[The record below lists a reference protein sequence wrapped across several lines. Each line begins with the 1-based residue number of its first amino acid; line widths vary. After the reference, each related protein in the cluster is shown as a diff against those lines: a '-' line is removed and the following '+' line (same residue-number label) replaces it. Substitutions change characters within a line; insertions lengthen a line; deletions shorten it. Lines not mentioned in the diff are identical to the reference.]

1 MKQKPRW
8 TLEMLTASLAVLCG
22 LLVLVLLIQRP
33 TAWLALLALVVLW
46 GVVVVLFRCQLRKWV
61 ARWMCGG
68 SFEGSKLQF
77 SLEPLSQPAA
87 LLSGETVLWYNA
99 QFRTRLLNGQDALVN
114 RVQKVLPGL
123 DLQQCRKQEG
133 QLLTLA
139 DGMWSVHS
147 STVPGDAESMTL
159 LVLNEETALRKV
171 EAEYK
176 ASRPGYLVFL
186 VDGYDDVFG
195 DMLDSE
201 RARLLEGIN
210 RTLEDMIGRGSGF
223 LRRVASGRY
232 IAVVEERQM
241 EQFANRGYDVLDK
254 IRALDPSVN
263 LSLSIGIG
271 RGAKTLRE
279 AQDMAVQA
287 LDMAQGRGGDQAAE
301 MTPDGFTFYG
311 GVSHGVEKRS
321 KVRSRI
327 VADQLVK
334 LIKEADHVVIMGH
347 RMSDLDAI
355 GSAEG
360 VLRICKICDVPA
372 VIAVRRDA
380 TLAGSLIDALCR
392 AGQKD
397 DFIDPKDALPI
408 ISKRTLCI
416 VVDTYQVGLVE
427 SKDILE
433 KCGKVAV
440 IDHHRK
446 GVGYIENPALV
457 CHEPY
462 SSSASELVTEL
473 LQYVGERDDK
483 PNRVEAEGLLSGIM
497 LDTRDFTLHTGVRTF
512 EAAAALRRYGAETE
526 RVRQLF
532 DVTMVEYNA
541 KADLVE
547 KARMYKNCAISV
559 SGEVA
564 PEARVA
570 IAQAAND
577 LLTIQGVDASFVA
590 VQVGTGVNISARS
603 LGAVNVQ
610 VIMESLGGGGH
621 QTMAAAQL
629 KHITPEAARARIEGA
644 IDKYYASQKKGRC
657 RRKINGTERI
667 TPMKQYDYLIVGA
680 GLYGAV
686 FAQEAKKAGKKCL
699 VIDKRSHIAGNIYTE
714 PVEGINV
721 HRYGAHI
728 FHTNNKAVWQY
739 VNQFAEFNRYT
750 NSPVANYHGEI
761 YNLPFNMNTF
771 NKMWGVVTPAEAKAK
786 IEEQK
791 KEAGITDPQN
801 LEEQAISLVGTD
813 IYEKLIKGYTGKQWG
828 RPCTE
833 LPAFII
839 KRLPVRF
846 TYDDNYFNALYQ
858 GIPNGGYTAMV
869 EKMLDGTEVRL
880 NVDYL
885 ADREN
890 LNALAEKVVYTGPVD
905 AYFGYRLGALQYRS
919 VRFETEVLDT
929 DNYQG
934 NAVVN
939 YTDAETPYT
948 RIIEHK
954 HFEFGTQP
962 KTVISREYS
971 AEWKKGDEPY
981 YPVNDEKN
989 GALYAEYKKLADAE
1003 PGVIFG
1009 GRLGE
1014 YKYYDMDKVIEV
1026 ALDVAAKELK

>member
-1 MKQKPRW
+1 
-8 TLEMLTASLAVLCG
+8 MLTACLAILCVL
-22 LLVLVLLIQRP
+22 LMLVLLVQRP
-33 TAWLALLALVVLW
+33 AIWPVLVVLAAAW
-46 GVVVVLFRCQLRKWV
+46 CIGMGLFRYRLRSQL
-61 ARWMCGG
+61 ARWVCG
-68 SFEGSKLQF
+68 SDFTKSKTKF
-77 SLEPLSQPAA
+77 SLEPLSQPVV
-87 LLSGETVLWYNA
+87 LLSGETVLWYND
-99 QFRTRLLNGQDALVN
+99 QFRQRMLGGQDLLVS
-114 RVQKVLPGL
+114 RVQKVIPGL
-123 DLQQCRKQEG
+123 DLQQARTQEG
-133 QLLTLA
+133 QQLTLA
-139 DGMWSVHS
+139 DGVWSAHS
-147 STVPGDAESMTL
+147 STVPGDAETMTL
-159 LVLNEETALRKV
+159 VVFNEETALRRV

-186 VDGYDDVFG
+186 VDGYDDVFS

-210 RTLEDMIGRGSGF
+210 RVLEEMIGRGTGF

-232 IAVVEERQM
+232 IAVVEERQL
-241 EQFANRGYDVLDK
+241 EQFAKRGYDVLDK

-380 TLAGSLIDALCR
+380 TLASSLINALVA
-392 AGQKD
+392 AGQED
-397 DFIDPKDALPI
+397 DFIDPKGALPI

-416 VVDTYQVGLVE
+416 VVDTYQVNLVE
-427 SKDILE
+427 SKEILE

-446 GVGYIENPALV
+446 GVGFIENPALV

-483 PNRVEAEGLLSGIM
+483 PNRVEAEGLLAGIM

-547 KARMYKNCAISV
+547 AAQMYKNCAVSV
-559 SGEVA
+559 SGEVP

-577 LLTIQGVDASFVA
+577 LLTIQNVEASFVA

-629 KHITPEAARARIEGA
+629 KHITPEAARARIQTA
-644 IDKYYASQKKGRC
+644 IDQYRESQKK
-657 RRKINGTERI
+657 T
-667 TPMKQYDYLIVGA
+667 
-680 GLYGAV
+680 
-686 FAQEAKKAGKKCL
+686 
-699 VIDKRSHIAGNIYTE
+699 S
-714 PVEGINV
+714 
-721 HRYGAHI
+721 
-728 FHTNNKAVWQY
+728 
-739 VNQFAEFNRYT
+739 
-750 NSPVANYHGEI
+750 S
-761 YNLPFNMNTF
+761 
-771 NKMWGVVTPAEAKAK
+771 
-786 IEEQK
+786 
-791 KEAGITDPQN
+791 EAG
-801 LEEQAISLVGTD
+801 
-813 IYEKLIKGYTGKQWG
+813 
-828 RPCTE
+828 
-833 LPAFII
+833 
-839 KRLPVRF
+839 
-846 TYDDNYFNALYQ
+846 
-858 GIPNGGYTAMV
+858 
-869 EKMLDGTEVRL
+869 
-880 NVDYL
+880 
-885 ADREN
+885 
-890 LNALAEKVVYTGPVD
+890 
-905 AYFGYRLGALQYRS
+905 
-919 VRFETEVLDT
+919 
-929 DNYQG
+929 
-934 NAVVN
+934 
-939 YTDAETPYT
+939 
-948 RIIEHK
+948 
-954 HFEFGTQP
+954 
-962 KTVISREYS
+962 
-971 AEWKKGDEPY
+971 
-981 YPVNDEKN
+981 
-989 GALYAEYKKLADAE
+989 AE
-1003 PGVIFG
+1003 P
-1009 GRLGE
+1009 
-1014 YKYYDMDKVIEV
+1014 KKKDNKP
-1026 ALDVAAKELK
+1026 

>member
-8 TLEMLTASLAVLCG
+8 TMEMLTAALAVLCA
-22 LLVLVLLIQRP
+22 LLTLVLLIQRP
-33 TAWLALLALVVLW
+33 SIWPVLLALVVAW
-46 GVVVVLFRCQLRKWV
+46 GICMAAFRYQLRRWLSRWV
-61 ARWMCGG
+61 RGDN
-68 SFEGSKLQF
+68 FEKSKTKF
-77 SLEPLSQPAA
+77 SLEQLSQPTA
-87 LLSGETVLWYNA
+87 LLSGETVLWYNE
-99 QFRTRLLNGQDALVN
+99 QFRARLLGGQDMLTS

-123 DLQQCRKQEG
+123 DLQQCRTQQG

-139 DGMWSVHS
+139 DGFWSVHS
-147 STVPGDAESMTL
+147 STVPGGAECMTL
-159 LVLNEETALRKV
+159 LVLNEETALRKI

-210 RTLEDMIGRGSGF
+210 RILEDMIGRGSGF

-241 EQFANRGYDVLDK
+241 EQFAKRGYDVLDK

-327 VADQLVK
+327 VADQLVR
-334 LIKEADHVVIMGH
+334 LVKEADHVVIMGH

-355 GSAEG
+355 GAAEG

-392 AGQKD
+392 AGQAD
-397 DFIDPKDALPI
+397 DFIDPKGALPI
-408 ISKRTLCI
+408 ISKKTLCV
-416 VVDTYQVGLVE
+416 VVDTYQLGLVE
-427 SKDILE
+427 SKEILE
-433 KCGKVAV
+433 RCGKVAV

-446 GVGYIENPALV
+446 GVGFIEHADLV

-473 LQYVGERDDK
+473 LQYVGDRDDK
-483 PNRVEAEGLLSGIM
+483 PNRIEAEGLLSGIM

-526 RVRQLF
+526 HVRQLF
-532 DVTMVEYNA
+532 DVSMVEYTT
-541 KADLVE
+541 
-547 KARMYKNCAISV
+547 KARLVSEAQMYRGCAITV

-577 LLTIQGVDASFVA
+577 LLTIQNVEASFVA
-590 VQVGTGVNISARS
+590 VQVGGGVNISARS

-629 KHITPEAARARIEGA
+629 KHITPEAAHSRIQTA
-644 IDKYYASQKKGRC
+644 IDQYREAQKKS
-657 RRKINGTERI
+657 
-667 TPMKQYDYLIVGA
+667 
-680 GLYGAV
+680 GL
-686 FAQEAKKAGKKCL
+686 E
-699 VIDKRSHIAGNIYTE
+699 SE
-714 PVEGINV
+714 
-721 HRYGAHI
+721 
-728 FHTNNKAVWQY
+728 
-739 VNQFAEFNRYT
+739 
-750 NSPVANYHGEI
+750 S
-761 YNLPFNMNTF
+761 
-771 NKMWGVVTPAEAKAK
+771 
-786 IEEQK
+786 EQK
-791 KEAGITDPQN
+791 KKD
-801 LEEQAISLVGTD
+801 
-813 IYEKLIKGYTGKQWG
+813 KQ
-828 RPCTE
+828 
-833 LPAFII
+833 
-839 KRLPVRF
+839 
-846 TYDDNYFNALYQ
+846 
-858 GIPNGGYTAMV
+858 
-869 EKMLDGTEVRL
+869 
-880 NVDYL
+880 
-885 ADREN
+885 
-890 LNALAEKVVYTGPVD
+890 
-905 AYFGYRLGALQYRS
+905 
-919 VRFETEVLDT
+919 
-929 DNYQG
+929 
-934 NAVVN
+934 
-939 YTDAETPYT
+939 
-948 RIIEHK
+948 
-954 HFEFGTQP
+954 
-962 KTVISREYS
+962 
-971 AEWKKGDEPY
+971 
-981 YPVNDEKN
+981 
-989 GALYAEYKKLADAE
+989 
-1003 PGVIFG
+1003 
-1009 GRLGE
+1009 
-1014 YKYYDMDKVIEV
+1014 
-1026 ALDVAAKELK
+1026 

>member
-1 MKQKPRW
+1 
-8 TLEMLTASLAVLCG
+8 MLTACLAILCVL
-22 LLVLVLLIQRP
+22 LMLVLLVQRP
-33 TAWLALLALVVLW
+33 AIWPVLVVLAAAW
-46 GVVVVLFRCQLRKWV
+46 CIGMGLFRYRLRSQL
-61 ARWMCGG
+61 ARWVCGG
-68 SFEGSKLQF
+68 DFTKSKTKF
-77 SLEPLSQPAA
+77 SLEPLSQPVV
-87 LLSGETVLWYNA
+87 LLSGETVLWYND
-99 QFRTRLLNGQDALVN
+99 QFRQRMLGGQDLLVS
-114 RVQKVLPGL
+114 RVQKVIPGL
-123 DLQQCRKQEG
+123 DLQLARTRQG
-133 QLLTLA
+133 QQLTLA
-139 DGMWSVHS
+139 DGVWSAHS
-147 STVPGDAESMTL
+147 STVPGDAETMTL
-159 LVLNEETALRKV
+159 VVFNEETALRRV

-186 VDGYDDVFG
+186 VDGYDDVFS

-210 RTLEDMIGRGSGF
+210 RVLEEMIGRGTGF

-232 IAVVEERQM
+232 IAVVEERQL
-241 EQFANRGYDVLDK
+241 EQFAKRGYDVLDK

-355 GSAEG
+355 GAAEG

-380 TLAGSLIDALCR
+380 TLAASLINALVA
-392 AGQKD
+392 AGQED
-397 DFIDPKDALPI
+397 DFIDPKGALPI

-416 VVDTYQVGLVE
+416 VVDTYQVNLVE
-427 SKDILE
+427 SKEILE

-446 GVGYIENPALV
+446 GVGFIENPALV

-483 PNRVEAEGLLSGIM
+483 PNRVEAEGLLAGIM

-547 KARMYKNCAISV
+547 AAQMYKNCAVSV
-559 SGEVA
+559 SGEVP

-577 LLTIQGVDASFVA
+577 LLTIQNVEASFVA

-610 VIMESLGGGGH
+610 VIMEALGGGGH

-629 KHITPEAARARIEGA
+629 KHITPEAARARIQTA
-644 IDKYYASQKKGRC
+644 IDQYRESQKK
-657 RRKINGTERI
+657 TSSE
-667 TPMKQYDYLIVGA
+667 
-680 GLYGAV
+680 
-686 FAQEAKKAGKKCL
+686 
-699 VIDKRSHIAGNIYTE
+699 
-714 PVEGINV
+714 
-721 HRYGAHI
+721 
-728 FHTNNKAVWQY
+728 
-739 VNQFAEFNRYT
+739 
-750 NSPVANYHGEI
+750 
-761 YNLPFNMNTF
+761 
-771 NKMWGVVTPAEAKAK
+771 
-786 IEEQK
+786 
-791 KEAGITDPQN
+791 
-801 LEEQAISLVGTD
+801 
-813 IYEKLIKGYTGKQWG
+813 
-828 RPCTE
+828 
-833 LPAFII
+833 
-839 KRLPVRF
+839 
-846 TYDDNYFNALYQ
+846 
-858 GIPNGGYTAMV
+858 
-869 EKMLDGTEVRL
+869 
-880 NVDYL
+880 
-885 ADREN
+885 
-890 LNALAEKVVYTGPVD
+890 
-905 AYFGYRLGALQYRS
+905 
-919 VRFETEVLDT
+919 
-929 DNYQG
+929 
-934 NAVVN
+934 
-939 YTDAETPYT
+939 
-948 RIIEHK
+948 
-954 HFEFGTQP
+954 
-962 KTVISREYS
+962 
-971 AEWKKGDEPY
+971 
-981 YPVNDEKN
+981 
-989 GALYAEYKKLADAE
+989 ADAE
-1003 PGVIFG
+1003 P
-1009 GRLGE
+1009 
-1014 YKYYDMDKVIEV
+1014 KKKDNKP
-1026 ALDVAAKELK
+1026 

>member
-1 MKQKPRW
+1 
-8 TLEMLTASLAVLCG
+8 MLTACLAILCVL
-22 LLVLVLLIQRP
+22 LMLVLLVQRP
-33 TAWLALLALVVLW
+33 AIWPVLVVLAAAW
-46 GVVVVLFRCQLRKWV
+46 CIGMGLFRYRLRSQL
-61 ARWMCGG
+61 ARWVCGG
-68 SFEGSKLQF
+68 DFTKSKTKF
-77 SLEPLSQPAA
+77 SLEPLSQPVV
-87 LLSGETVLWYNA
+87 LLSGETVLWYNG
-99 QFRTRLLNGQDALVN
+99 QFRQRMLGGQDLLVS
-114 RVQKVLPGL
+114 RVQKVIPGL
-123 DLQQCRKQEG
+123 DLQQARTQEG
-133 QLLTLA
+133 QQLTLA
-139 DGMWSVHS
+139 DGVWSAHS
-147 STVPGDAESMTL
+147 STVPGDAETMTL
-159 LVLNEETALRKV
+159 VVFNEETALRRV

-210 RTLEDMIGRGSGF
+210 RVLEEMIGRGTGF

-232 IAVVEERQM
+232 IAVVEERQL
-241 EQFANRGYDVLDK
+241 EQFAKRGYDVLDK

-380 TLAGSLIDALCR
+380 TLASSLINALIA
-392 AGQKD
+392 AGQED
-397 DFIDPKDALPI
+397 DFIDPKGALPI

-416 VVDTYQVGLVE
+416 VVDTYQANLVE
-427 SKDILE
+427 SKEILE

-446 GVGYIENPALV
+446 GVGFIENPALV

-483 PNRVEAEGLLSGIM
+483 PNRVEAEGLLAGIM

-547 KARMYKNCAISV
+547 AAQMYKNCAISV
-559 SGEVA
+559 SGEVP

-577 LLTIQGVDASFVA
+577 LLTIQNVEASFVA

-629 KHITPEAARARIEGA
+629 KHITPEAARARIQTA
-644 IDKYYASQKKGRC
+644 IDQYRESQKK
-657 RRKINGTERI
+657 TSSE
-667 TPMKQYDYLIVGA
+667 
-680 GLYGAV
+680 
-686 FAQEAKKAGKKCL
+686 
-699 VIDKRSHIAGNIYTE
+699 
-714 PVEGINV
+714 
-721 HRYGAHI
+721 
-728 FHTNNKAVWQY
+728 
-739 VNQFAEFNRYT
+739 
-750 NSPVANYHGEI
+750 
-761 YNLPFNMNTF
+761 
-771 NKMWGVVTPAEAKAK
+771 
-786 IEEQK
+786 
-791 KEAGITDPQN
+791 
-801 LEEQAISLVGTD
+801 
-813 IYEKLIKGYTGKQWG
+813 
-828 RPCTE
+828 
-833 LPAFII
+833 
-839 KRLPVRF
+839 
-846 TYDDNYFNALYQ
+846 
-858 GIPNGGYTAMV
+858 
-869 EKMLDGTEVRL
+869 
-880 NVDYL
+880 
-885 ADREN
+885 
-890 LNALAEKVVYTGPVD
+890 
-905 AYFGYRLGALQYRS
+905 
-919 VRFETEVLDT
+919 
-929 DNYQG
+929 
-934 NAVVN
+934 
-939 YTDAETPYT
+939 
-948 RIIEHK
+948 
-954 HFEFGTQP
+954 
-962 KTVISREYS
+962 
-971 AEWKKGDEPY
+971 
-981 YPVNDEKN
+981 
-989 GALYAEYKKLADAE
+989 ADAE
-1003 PGVIFG
+1003 P
-1009 GRLGE
+1009 
-1014 YKYYDMDKVIEV
+1014 KKKDNKP
-1026 ALDVAAKELK
+1026 

>member
-1 MKQKPRW
+1 
-8 TLEMLTASLAVLCG
+8 MLTACLAILCVL
-22 LLVLVLLIQRP
+22 LMLVLLVQRP
-33 TAWLALLALVVLW
+33 AIWPVLVVLAAAW
-46 GVVVVLFRCQLRKWV
+46 CIGMGLFRYRLRSQL
-61 ARWMCGG
+61 ARWVCGG
-68 SFEGSKLQF
+68 DFTKSKTKF
-77 SLEPLSQPAA
+77 SLEPLSQPVV
-87 LLSGETVLWYNA
+87 LLSGETVLWYND
-99 QFRTRLLNGQDALVN
+99 QFRQRMLGGQDLLVS
-114 RVQKVLPGL
+114 RVQKVIPGL
-123 DLQQCRKQEG
+123 DLQQARTQEG
-133 QLLTLA
+133 QQLTLA
-139 DGMWSVHS
+139 DGVWSAHS
-147 STVPGDAESMTL
+147 STVPGDAETMTL
-159 LVLNEETALRKV
+159 VVFNEETALRRV

-186 VDGYDDVFG
+186 VDGYDDVFS

-210 RTLEDMIGRGSGF
+210 RVLEEMIGRGTGF

-232 IAVVEERQM
+232 IAVVEERQL
-241 EQFANRGYDVLDK
+241 EQFAKRGYDVLDK

-380 TLAGSLIDALCR
+380 TLASSLINALVA
-392 AGQKD
+392 AGQED
-397 DFIDPKDALPI
+397 DFIDPKGALPI

-416 VVDTYQVGLVE
+416 VVDTYQVNLVE
-427 SKDILE
+427 SKEILE

-446 GVGYIENPALV
+446 GVGFIENPVLV

-483 PNRVEAEGLLSGIM
+483 PNRVEAEGLLAGIM

-547 KARMYKNCAISV
+547 AAQMYKNCAVSV
-559 SGEVA
+559 SGEVP

-577 LLTIQGVDASFVA
+577 LLTIQNVEASFVA

-629 KHITPEAARARIEGA
+629 KHITPEAARARIQTA
-644 IDKYYASQKKGRC
+644 IDQYRESQKK
-657 RRKINGTERI
+657 TSS
-667 TPMKQYDYLIVGA
+667 
-680 GLYGAV
+680 
-686 FAQEAKKAGKKCL
+686 EA
-699 VIDKRSHIAGNIYTE
+699 N
-714 PVEGINV
+714 
-721 HRYGAHI
+721 
-728 FHTNNKAVWQY
+728 
-739 VNQFAEFNRYT
+739 
-750 NSPVANYHGEI
+750 
-761 YNLPFNMNTF
+761 
-771 NKMWGVVTPAEAKAK
+771 
-786 IEEQK
+786 
-791 KEAGITDPQN
+791 
-801 LEEQAISLVGTD
+801 
-813 IYEKLIKGYTGKQWG
+813 
-828 RPCTE
+828 
-833 LPAFII
+833 
-839 KRLPVRF
+839 
-846 TYDDNYFNALYQ
+846 
-858 GIPNGGYTAMV
+858 
-869 EKMLDGTEVRL
+869 
-880 NVDYL
+880 
-885 ADREN
+885 
-890 LNALAEKVVYTGPVD
+890 
-905 AYFGYRLGALQYRS
+905 
-919 VRFETEVLDT
+919 
-929 DNYQG
+929 
-934 NAVVN
+934 
-939 YTDAETPYT
+939 
-948 RIIEHK
+948 
-954 HFEFGTQP
+954 
-962 KTVISREYS
+962 
-971 AEWKKGDEPY
+971 
-981 YPVNDEKN
+981 
-989 GALYAEYKKLADAE
+989 AE
-1003 PGVIFG
+1003 P
-1009 GRLGE
+1009 
-1014 YKYYDMDKVIEV
+1014 KKKDNKP
-1026 ALDVAAKELK
+1026 

>member
-1 MKQKPRW
+1 
-8 TLEMLTASLAVLCG
+8 MLTACLAILCVL
-22 LLVLVLLIQRP
+22 LMLVLLVQRP
-33 TAWLALLALVVLW
+33 AIWPVLVVLAAAW
-46 GVVVVLFRCQLRKWV
+46 CIGMGLFRYRLRSQL
-61 ARWMCGG
+61 ARWVCGG
-68 SFEGSKLQF
+68 DFTKSKTKF
-77 SLEPLSQPAA
+77 SLEPLSQPVV
-87 LLSGETVLWYNA
+87 LLSGETVLWYND
-99 QFRTRLLNGQDALVN
+99 QFRQRMLGGQDLLVS
-114 RVQKVLPGL
+114 RVQKVIPGL
-123 DLQQCRKQEG
+123 DLQQARTQEG
-133 QLLTLA
+133 QQLTLA
-139 DGMWSVHS
+139 DGVWSAHS
-147 STVPGDAESMTL
+147 STVPGDAETMTL
-159 LVLNEETALRKV
+159 VVFNEETALRRV

-186 VDGYDDVFG
+186 VDGYDDVFS

-210 RTLEDMIGRGSGF
+210 RVLEEMIGRGSGF

-232 IAVVEERQM
+232 IAVVEERQL
-241 EQFANRGYDVLDK
+241 EQFAKRGYDVLDK

-380 TLAGSLIDALCR
+380 TLASSLINALVA
-392 AGQKD
+392 AGQED
-397 DFIDPKDALPI
+397 DFIDPKGALPI

-416 VVDTYQVGLVE
+416 VVDTYQVNLVE
-427 SKDILE
+427 SKEILE

-446 GVGYIENPALV
+446 GVGFIENPALV

-483 PNRVEAEGLLSGIM
+483 PNRVEAEGLLAGIM

-547 KARMYKNCAISV
+547 AAQMYKNCAVSV
-559 SGEVA
+559 SGEVP

-577 LLTIQGVDASFVA
+577 LLTIQNVEASFVA

-629 KHITPEAARARIEGA
+629 KHITPEAARARIQTA
-644 IDKYYASQKKGRC
+644 IDQYRESQKK
-657 RRKINGTERI
+657 TSSE
-667 TPMKQYDYLIVGA
+667 
-680 GLYGAV
+680 
-686 FAQEAKKAGKKCL
+686 
-699 VIDKRSHIAGNIYTE
+699 
-714 PVEGINV
+714 
-721 HRYGAHI
+721 
-728 FHTNNKAVWQY
+728 
-739 VNQFAEFNRYT
+739 
-750 NSPVANYHGEI
+750 
-761 YNLPFNMNTF
+761 
-771 NKMWGVVTPAEAKAK
+771 
-786 IEEQK
+786 
-791 KEAGITDPQN
+791 
-801 LEEQAISLVGTD
+801 
-813 IYEKLIKGYTGKQWG
+813 
-828 RPCTE
+828 
-833 LPAFII
+833 
-839 KRLPVRF
+839 
-846 TYDDNYFNALYQ
+846 
-858 GIPNGGYTAMV
+858 
-869 EKMLDGTEVRL
+869 
-880 NVDYL
+880 
-885 ADREN
+885 
-890 LNALAEKVVYTGPVD
+890 
-905 AYFGYRLGALQYRS
+905 
-919 VRFETEVLDT
+919 
-929 DNYQG
+929 
-934 NAVVN
+934 
-939 YTDAETPYT
+939 
-948 RIIEHK
+948 
-954 HFEFGTQP
+954 
-962 KTVISREYS
+962 
-971 AEWKKGDEPY
+971 
-981 YPVNDEKN
+981 
-989 GALYAEYKKLADAE
+989 ADAE
-1003 PGVIFG
+1003 P
-1009 GRLGE
+1009 
-1014 YKYYDMDKVIEV
+1014 KKKDNKP
-1026 ALDVAAKELK
+1026 

>member
-1 MKQKPRW
+1 MDYQEQYQNYLAQAMAA
-8 TLEMLTASLAVLCG
+8 LEKACGRFLPEESEVCRAARYSLMGGGKRIRA
-22 LLVLVLLIQRP
+22 VLVLSVCDML
-33 TAWLALLALVVLW
+33 
-46 GVVVVLFRCQLRKWV
+46 
-61 ARWMCGG
+61 GG
-68 SFEGSKLQF
+68 SMQAAQHFAAAVEMLHCYSLIHDDLPCMDNDDLRRGRPSCHKAF
-77 SLEPLSQPAA
+77 SEATAMLAGDV
-87 LLSGETVLWYNA
+87 LLTEAFETVANA
-99 QFRTRLLNGQDALVN
+99 PADASVCVQAARALGAGAGSRGMVYGQE
-114 RVQKVLPGL
+114 L

-644 IDKYYASQKKGRC
+644 IDKYYASQKKG
-657 RRKINGTERI
+657 
-667 TPMKQYDYLIVGA
+667 D
-680 GLYGAV
+680 
-686 FAQEAKKAGKKCL
+686 
-699 VIDKRSHIAGNIYTE
+699 
-714 PVEGINV
+714 VEG
-721 HRYGAHI
+721 
-728 FHTNNKAVWQY
+728 K
-739 VNQFAEFNRYT
+739 
-750 NSPVANYHGEI
+750 
-761 YNLPFNMNTF
+761 
-771 NKMWGVVTPAEAKAK
+771 
-786 IEEQK
+786 
-791 KEAGITDPQN
+791 
-801 LEEQAISLVGTD
+801 
-813 IYEKLIKGYTGKQWG
+813 
-828 RPCTE
+828 
-833 LPAFII
+833 
-839 KRLPVRF
+839 
-846 TYDDNYFNALYQ
+846 
-858 GIPNGGYTAMV
+858 
-869 EKMLDGTEVRL
+869 
-880 NVDYL
+880 
-885 ADREN
+885 
-890 LNALAEKVVYTGPVD
+890 
-905 AYFGYRLGALQYRS
+905 
-919 VRFETEVLDT
+919 
-929 DNYQG
+929 
-934 NAVVN
+934 
-939 YTDAETPYT
+939 
-948 RIIEHK
+948 
-954 HFEFGTQP
+954 
-962 KTVISREYS
+962 
-971 AEWKKGDEPY
+971 
-981 YPVNDEKN
+981 
-989 GALYAEYKKLADAE
+989 
-1003 PGVIFG
+1003 
-1009 GRLGE
+1009 
-1014 YKYYDMDKVIEV
+1014 
-1026 ALDVAAKELK
+1026 

>member
-1 MKQKPRW
+1 
-8 TLEMLTASLAVLCG
+8 MLTACLAILCVL
-22 LLVLVLLIQRP
+22 LMLVLLVQRP
-33 TAWLALLALVVLW
+33 AIWPVLVVLAAAW
-46 GVVVVLFRCQLRKWV
+46 CIGMGLFRYRLRSQL
-61 ARWMCGG
+61 ARWVCGG
-68 SFEGSKLQF
+68 DFTKSKTKF
-77 SLEPLSQPAA
+77 SLEPLSQPVV
-87 LLSGETVLWYNA
+87 LLSGETVLWYND
-99 QFRTRLLNGQDALVN
+99 QFRQRMLGGQDLLVS
-114 RVQKVLPGL
+114 RVQKVIPGL
-123 DLQQCRKQEG
+123 DLQQARTQEG
-133 QLLTLA
+133 QQLALA
-139 DGMWSVHS
+139 DGVWSAHS
-147 STVPGDAESMTL
+147 STVPGDAETMTL
-159 LVLNEETALRKV
+159 VVFNEETALRRV

-186 VDGYDDVFG
+186 VDGYDAVFS

-210 RTLEDMIGRGSGF
+210 RVLEEMIGRGTGF

-232 IAVVEERQM
+232 IAVVEERQL
-241 EQFANRGYDVLDK
+241 EQFAKRGYDVLDK

-380 TLAGSLIDALCR
+380 TLASSLINALVA
-392 AGQKD
+392 AGQED
-397 DFIDPKDALPI
+397 DFIDPKGALPI

-416 VVDTYQVGLVE
+416 VVDTYQVNLVE
-427 SKDILE
+427 SKEILE

-446 GVGYIENPALV
+446 GVGFIENPALV

-483 PNRVEAEGLLSGIM
+483 PNRVEAEGLLAGIM

-532 DVTMVEYNA
+532 DVTLVEYNA

-547 KARMYKNCAISV
+547 AAQMYKNCAVSV
-559 SGEVA
+559 SGEVP

-577 LLTIQGVDASFVA
+577 LLTIQNVEASFVA

-629 KHITPEAARARIEGA
+629 KHITPEAARARIQTA
-644 IDKYYASQKKGRC
+644 IDQYRESQKK
-657 RRKINGTERI
+657 TSS
-667 TPMKQYDYLIVGA
+667 
-680 GLYGAV
+680 
-686 FAQEAKKAGKKCL
+686 EA
-699 VIDKRSHIAGNIYTE
+699 N
-714 PVEGINV
+714 
-721 HRYGAHI
+721 
-728 FHTNNKAVWQY
+728 
-739 VNQFAEFNRYT
+739 
-750 NSPVANYHGEI
+750 
-761 YNLPFNMNTF
+761 
-771 NKMWGVVTPAEAKAK
+771 
-786 IEEQK
+786 
-791 KEAGITDPQN
+791 
-801 LEEQAISLVGTD
+801 
-813 IYEKLIKGYTGKQWG
+813 
-828 RPCTE
+828 
-833 LPAFII
+833 
-839 KRLPVRF
+839 
-846 TYDDNYFNALYQ
+846 
-858 GIPNGGYTAMV
+858 
-869 EKMLDGTEVRL
+869 
-880 NVDYL
+880 
-885 ADREN
+885 
-890 LNALAEKVVYTGPVD
+890 
-905 AYFGYRLGALQYRS
+905 
-919 VRFETEVLDT
+919 
-929 DNYQG
+929 
-934 NAVVN
+934 
-939 YTDAETPYT
+939 
-948 RIIEHK
+948 
-954 HFEFGTQP
+954 
-962 KTVISREYS
+962 
-971 AEWKKGDEPY
+971 
-981 YPVNDEKN
+981 
-989 GALYAEYKKLADAE
+989 AE
-1003 PGVIFG
+1003 P
-1009 GRLGE
+1009 
-1014 YKYYDMDKVIEV
+1014 KKKDNKP
-1026 ALDVAAKELK
+1026 

>member
-1 MKQKPRW
+1 
-8 TLEMLTASLAVLCG
+8 MLTACLAILCVL
-22 LLVLVLLIQRP
+22 LMLVLLVQRP
-33 TAWLALLALVVLW
+33 AIWPVLVVLAAAW
-46 GVVVVLFRCQLRKWV
+46 CIGMGLFRYRLRSQL
-61 ARWMCGG
+61 ARWVCGG
-68 SFEGSKLQF
+68 DFTKSKTKF
-77 SLEPLSQPAA
+77 SLEPLSQPVV
-87 LLSGETVLWYNA
+87 LLSGETVLWYND
-99 QFRTRLLNGQDALVN
+99 QFRQRMLGGQDLLVS
-114 RVQKVLPGL
+114 RVQKVIPGL
-123 DLQQCRKQEG
+123 DLQQARTQEG
-133 QLLTLA
+133 QQLTLA
-139 DGMWSVHS
+139 DGVWSAHS
-147 STVPGDAESMTL
+147 STVHGDAETMTL
-159 LVLNEETALRKV
+159 VVFNEETALRRV

-186 VDGYDDVFG
+186 VDGYDDVFS

-210 RTLEDMIGRGSGF
+210 RVLEEMIGRGTGF

-232 IAVVEERQM
+232 IAVVEERQL
-241 EQFANRGYDVLDK
+241 EQFAKRGYDVLDK

-380 TLAGSLIDALCR
+380 TLASSLINALVA
-392 AGQKD
+392 AGQED
-397 DFIDPKDALPI
+397 DFIDPKGALPI

-416 VVDTYQVGLVE
+416 VVDTYQVNLVE
-427 SKDILE
+427 SKEILE

-446 GVGYIENPALV
+446 GVGFIENPALV

-483 PNRVEAEGLLSGIM
+483 PNRVEAEGLLAGIM

-547 KARMYKNCAISV
+547 AAQMYKNCAVSV
-559 SGEVA
+559 SGEVP

-577 LLTIQGVDASFVA
+577 LLTIQNVEASFVA

-629 KHITPEAARARIEGA
+629 KHITPEAARARIQTA
-644 IDKYYASQKKGRC
+644 IDQYRESQKK
-657 RRKINGTERI
+657 TSS
-667 TPMKQYDYLIVGA
+667 
-680 GLYGAV
+680 
-686 FAQEAKKAGKKCL
+686 EA
-699 VIDKRSHIAGNIYTE
+699 N
-714 PVEGINV
+714 
-721 HRYGAHI
+721 
-728 FHTNNKAVWQY
+728 
-739 VNQFAEFNRYT
+739 
-750 NSPVANYHGEI
+750 
-761 YNLPFNMNTF
+761 
-771 NKMWGVVTPAEAKAK
+771 
-786 IEEQK
+786 
-791 KEAGITDPQN
+791 
-801 LEEQAISLVGTD
+801 
-813 IYEKLIKGYTGKQWG
+813 
-828 RPCTE
+828 
-833 LPAFII
+833 
-839 KRLPVRF
+839 
-846 TYDDNYFNALYQ
+846 
-858 GIPNGGYTAMV
+858 
-869 EKMLDGTEVRL
+869 
-880 NVDYL
+880 
-885 ADREN
+885 
-890 LNALAEKVVYTGPVD
+890 
-905 AYFGYRLGALQYRS
+905 
-919 VRFETEVLDT
+919 
-929 DNYQG
+929 
-934 NAVVN
+934 
-939 YTDAETPYT
+939 
-948 RIIEHK
+948 
-954 HFEFGTQP
+954 
-962 KTVISREYS
+962 
-971 AEWKKGDEPY
+971 
-981 YPVNDEKN
+981 
-989 GALYAEYKKLADAE
+989 AE
-1003 PGVIFG
+1003 P
-1009 GRLGE
+1009 
-1014 YKYYDMDKVIEV
+1014 KKKDNKP
-1026 ALDVAAKELK
+1026 

>member
-8 TLEMLTASLAVLCG
+8 TMEMLTAALAVLCA
-22 LLVLVLLIQRP
+22 LLTLVLLIQRP
-33 TAWLALLALVVLW
+33 SIWPVLLALVVAW
-46 GVVVVLFRCQLRKWV
+46 GICMAAFRYQLRRWLSRWV
-61 ARWMCGG
+61 RGDN
-68 SFEGSKLQF
+68 FEKSKTKF
-77 SLEPLSQPAA
+77 SLEQLSQPTA
-87 LLSGETVLWYNA
+87 LLSGETVLWYNE
-99 QFRTRLLNGQDALVN
+99 QFRARLLGGQDMLTS

-123 DLQQCRKQEG
+123 DLQQCRTQQG

-139 DGMWSVHS
+139 DGFWSVHS
-147 STVPGDAESMTL
+147 STVPGGAECMTL
-159 LVLNEETALRKV
+159 LVLNEETALRKI

-210 RTLEDMIGRGSGF
+210 RILEDMIGRGSGF

-241 EQFANRGYDVLDK
+241 EQFAKRGYDVLDK

-380 TLAGSLIDALCR
+380 TLASSLINALVA
-392 AGQKD
+392 AGQED
-397 DFIDPKDALPI
+397 DFIDPKGALPI

-416 VVDTYQVGLVE
+416 VVDTYQVNLVE
-427 SKDILE
+427 SKEILE

-446 GVGYIENPALV
+446 GVGFIENPALV

-483 PNRVEAEGLLSGIM
+483 PNRVEAEGLLAGIM

-547 KARMYKNCAISV
+547 AAQMYKNCAVSV
-559 SGEVA
+559 SGEVP

-577 LLTIQGVDASFVA
+577 LLTIQNVEASFVA

-629 KHITPEAARARIEGA
+629 KHITPEAARARIQTA
-644 IDKYYASQKKGRC
+644 IDQYRESQKK
-657 RRKINGTERI
+657 TSS
-667 TPMKQYDYLIVGA
+667 
-680 GLYGAV
+680 
-686 FAQEAKKAGKKCL
+686 EA
-699 VIDKRSHIAGNIYTE
+699 N
-714 PVEGINV
+714 
-721 HRYGAHI
+721 
-728 FHTNNKAVWQY
+728 
-739 VNQFAEFNRYT
+739 
-750 NSPVANYHGEI
+750 
-761 YNLPFNMNTF
+761 
-771 NKMWGVVTPAEAKAK
+771 
-786 IEEQK
+786 
-791 KEAGITDPQN
+791 
-801 LEEQAISLVGTD
+801 
-813 IYEKLIKGYTGKQWG
+813 
-828 RPCTE
+828 
-833 LPAFII
+833 
-839 KRLPVRF
+839 
-846 TYDDNYFNALYQ
+846 
-858 GIPNGGYTAMV
+858 
-869 EKMLDGTEVRL
+869 
-880 NVDYL
+880 
-885 ADREN
+885 
-890 LNALAEKVVYTGPVD
+890 
-905 AYFGYRLGALQYRS
+905 
-919 VRFETEVLDT
+919 
-929 DNYQG
+929 
-934 NAVVN
+934 
-939 YTDAETPYT
+939 
-948 RIIEHK
+948 
-954 HFEFGTQP
+954 
-962 KTVISREYS
+962 
-971 AEWKKGDEPY
+971 
-981 YPVNDEKN
+981 
-989 GALYAEYKKLADAE
+989 AE
-1003 PGVIFG
+1003 P
-1009 GRLGE
+1009 
-1014 YKYYDMDKVIEV
+1014 KKKDNKP
-1026 ALDVAAKELK
+1026 

>member
-1 MKQKPRW
+1 
-8 TLEMLTASLAVLCG
+8 MLTACLAILCVL
-22 LLVLVLLIQRP
+22 LMLVLLVQRP
-33 TAWLALLALVVLW
+33 AIWPVLVVLAAAW
-46 GVVVVLFRCQLRKWV
+46 CIGMGLFRYRLRSQL
-61 ARWMCGG
+61 ARWVCGG
-68 SFEGSKLQF
+68 DFTKSKTKF
-77 SLEPLSQPAA
+77 SLEPLSQPVV
-87 LLSGETVLWYNA
+87 LLSGETVLWYND
-99 QFRTRLLNGQDALVN
+99 QFRQRMLGGQDLLVS
-114 RVQKVLPGL
+114 RVQKVIPGL
-123 DLQQCRKQEG
+123 DLQQARTQEG
-133 QLLTLA
+133 QQLTLA
-139 DGMWSVHS
+139 DGVWSAHS
-147 STVPGDAESMTL
+147 STVPGDAETMTL
-159 LVLNEETALRKV
+159 VVFNEETALRRV

-186 VDGYDDVFG
+186 VDGYDDVFS

-210 RTLEDMIGRGSGF
+210 RVLEEMIGRGTGF

-232 IAVVEERQM
+232 IAVVEERQL
-241 EQFANRGYDVLDK
+241 EQFAKRGYDVLDK

-380 TLAGSLIDALCR
+380 TLASSLINALVA
-392 AGQKD
+392 AGQED
-397 DFIDPKDALPI
+397 DFIDPKGALPI

-416 VVDTYQVGLVE
+416 VVDTYQVNLVE
-427 SKDILE
+427 SKEILE

-446 GVGYIENPALV
+446 GVGFIENPALV

-483 PNRVEAEGLLSGIM
+483 PNRVEAEGLLAGIM

-547 KARMYKNCAISV
+547 AAQMYKNCAVSV
-559 SGEVA
+559 SGEVP

-577 LLTIQGVDASFVA
+577 LLTIQTVEASFVA

-629 KHITPEAARARIEGA
+629 KHITPEAARARIQTA
-644 IDKYYASQKKGRC
+644 IDQYRESQKK
-657 RRKINGTERI
+657 TSS
-667 TPMKQYDYLIVGA
+667 
-680 GLYGAV
+680 
-686 FAQEAKKAGKKCL
+686 EA
-699 VIDKRSHIAGNIYTE
+699 N
-714 PVEGINV
+714 
-721 HRYGAHI
+721 
-728 FHTNNKAVWQY
+728 
-739 VNQFAEFNRYT
+739 
-750 NSPVANYHGEI
+750 
-761 YNLPFNMNTF
+761 
-771 NKMWGVVTPAEAKAK
+771 
-786 IEEQK
+786 
-791 KEAGITDPQN
+791 
-801 LEEQAISLVGTD
+801 
-813 IYEKLIKGYTGKQWG
+813 
-828 RPCTE
+828 
-833 LPAFII
+833 
-839 KRLPVRF
+839 
-846 TYDDNYFNALYQ
+846 
-858 GIPNGGYTAMV
+858 
-869 EKMLDGTEVRL
+869 
-880 NVDYL
+880 
-885 ADREN
+885 
-890 LNALAEKVVYTGPVD
+890 
-905 AYFGYRLGALQYRS
+905 
-919 VRFETEVLDT
+919 
-929 DNYQG
+929 
-934 NAVVN
+934 
-939 YTDAETPYT
+939 
-948 RIIEHK
+948 
-954 HFEFGTQP
+954 
-962 KTVISREYS
+962 
-971 AEWKKGDEPY
+971 
-981 YPVNDEKN
+981 
-989 GALYAEYKKLADAE
+989 AE
-1003 PGVIFG
+1003 P
-1009 GRLGE
+1009 
-1014 YKYYDMDKVIEV
+1014 KKKDNKP
-1026 ALDVAAKELK
+1026 

>member
-1 MKQKPRW
+1 
-8 TLEMLTASLAVLCG
+8 MLTACLAILCVL
-22 LLVLVLLIQRP
+22 LMLVLLVQRP
-33 TAWLALLALVVLW
+33 AIWPVLVVLAAAW
-46 GVVVVLFRCQLRKWV
+46 CIGMGLFRYRLRSQL
-61 ARWMCGG
+61 ARWVCGG
-68 SFEGSKLQF
+68 DFTKSKTKF
-77 SLEPLSQPAA
+77 SLEPLSQPVV
-87 LLSGETVLWYNA
+87 LLSGETVLWYND
-99 QFRTRLLNGQDALVN
+99 QFRQRMLGGQDLLVS
-114 RVQKVLPGL
+114 RVQKVIPGL
-123 DLQQCRKQEG
+123 DLQQARTQEG
-133 QLLTLA
+133 QQLTLA
-139 DGMWSVHS
+139 DGVWSAHS
-147 STVPGDAESMTL
+147 STVPGDAETMTL
-159 LVLNEETALRKV
+159 VVFNEETALRRV

-186 VDGYDDVFG
+186 VDGYDDVFS

-210 RTLEDMIGRGSGF
+210 RVLEEMIGRGTGF

-232 IAVVEERQM
+232 IAVVEERQL
-241 EQFANRGYDVLDK
+241 EQFAKRGYDVLDK

-380 TLAGSLIDALCR
+380 TLASSLINALVA
-392 AGQKD
+392 AGQED
-397 DFIDPKDALPI
+397 DFIDPKGALPI
-408 ISKRTLCI
+408 ISKRKLCI
-416 VVDTYQVGLVE
+416 VVDTYQVNLVE
-427 SKDILE
+427 SKEILE

-446 GVGYIENPALV
+446 GVGFIENPALV

-483 PNRVEAEGLLSGIM
+483 PNRVEAEGLLAGIM

-547 KARMYKNCAISV
+547 AAQMYKNCAVSV
-559 SGEVA
+559 SGEVP

-577 LLTIQGVDASFVA
+577 LLTIQNVEASFVA

-629 KHITPEAARARIEGA
+629 KHITPEAARARIQTA
-644 IDKYYASQKKGRC
+644 IDQYRESQKK
-657 RRKINGTERI
+657 TSSE
-667 TPMKQYDYLIVGA
+667 
-680 GLYGAV
+680 
-686 FAQEAKKAGKKCL
+686 
-699 VIDKRSHIAGNIYTE
+699 
-714 PVEGINV
+714 
-721 HRYGAHI
+721 
-728 FHTNNKAVWQY
+728 
-739 VNQFAEFNRYT
+739 
-750 NSPVANYHGEI
+750 
-761 YNLPFNMNTF
+761 
-771 NKMWGVVTPAEAKAK
+771 
-786 IEEQK
+786 
-791 KEAGITDPQN
+791 
-801 LEEQAISLVGTD
+801 
-813 IYEKLIKGYTGKQWG
+813 
-828 RPCTE
+828 
-833 LPAFII
+833 
-839 KRLPVRF
+839 
-846 TYDDNYFNALYQ
+846 
-858 GIPNGGYTAMV
+858 
-869 EKMLDGTEVRL
+869 
-880 NVDYL
+880 
-885 ADREN
+885 
-890 LNALAEKVVYTGPVD
+890 
-905 AYFGYRLGALQYRS
+905 
-919 VRFETEVLDT
+919 
-929 DNYQG
+929 
-934 NAVVN
+934 
-939 YTDAETPYT
+939 
-948 RIIEHK
+948 
-954 HFEFGTQP
+954 
-962 KTVISREYS
+962 
-971 AEWKKGDEPY
+971 
-981 YPVNDEKN
+981 
-989 GALYAEYKKLADAE
+989 ADAE
-1003 PGVIFG
+1003 P
-1009 GRLGE
+1009 
-1014 YKYYDMDKVIEV
+1014 KKKDNKP
-1026 ALDVAAKELK
+1026 

>member
-8 TLEMLTASLAVLCG
+8 TLEMLTAGLAVLCA
-22 LLVLVLLIQRP
+22 LLVLGLLAQGSG
-33 TAWLALLALVVLW
+33 AWPFALALLVLW
-46 GVVVVLFRCQLRKWV
+46 CVGMGFFRCQLRRWLAKWV
-61 ARWMCGG
+61 CGG
-68 SFEGSKLQF
+68 SFEKSKTKF

-87 LLSGETVLWYNA
+87 LLSGETVLWYNE
-99 QFRTRLLNGQDALVN
+99 QFRQRLLAGQDLLVS
-114 RVQKVLPGL
+114 RAQKVLPGL
-123 DLQQCRKQEG
+123 DLQQARTEEG
-133 QLLTLA
+133 QLLTLG
-139 DGMWSVHS
+139 DGMWCIHS
-147 STVPGDAESMTL
+147 STVPGEAESMTL
-159 LVLNEETALRKV
+159 LVLNEETALRKI

-186 VDGYDDVFG
+186 VDGYDDVFS

-210 RTLEDMIGRGSGF
+210 RVLEEMIGRGTGF

-232 IAVVEERQM
+232 IAVVEERQL
-241 EQFANRGYDVLDK
+241 EQFAKRGYDVLDK

-380 TLAGSLIDALCR
+380 TLASSLINALVA
-392 AGQKD
+392 AGQED
-397 DFIDPKDALPI
+397 DFIDPKGALPI

-416 VVDTYQVGLVE
+416 VVDTYQVNLVE
-427 SKDILE
+427 SKEILE

-446 GVGYIENPALV
+446 GVGFIENPALV

-483 PNRVEAEGLLSGIM
+483 PNRVEAEGLLAGIM

-547 KARMYKNCAISV
+547 AAQMYKNCAVSV
-559 SGEVA
+559 SGEVP

-577 LLTIQGVDASFVA
+577 LLTIQNVEASFVA

-629 KHITPEAARARIEGA
+629 KHITPEAARARIQTA
-644 IDKYYASQKKGRC
+644 IDQYRESQKK
-657 RRKINGTERI
+657 T
-667 TPMKQYDYLIVGA
+667 
-680 GLYGAV
+680 
-686 FAQEAKKAGKKCL
+686 
-699 VIDKRSHIAGNIYTE
+699 S
-714 PVEGINV
+714 
-721 HRYGAHI
+721 
-728 FHTNNKAVWQY
+728 
-739 VNQFAEFNRYT
+739 
-750 NSPVANYHGEI
+750 S
-761 YNLPFNMNTF
+761 
-771 NKMWGVVTPAEAKAK
+771 
-786 IEEQK
+786 
-791 KEAGITDPQN
+791 EAG
-801 LEEQAISLVGTD
+801 
-813 IYEKLIKGYTGKQWG
+813 
-828 RPCTE
+828 
-833 LPAFII
+833 
-839 KRLPVRF
+839 
-846 TYDDNYFNALYQ
+846 
-858 GIPNGGYTAMV
+858 
-869 EKMLDGTEVRL
+869 
-880 NVDYL
+880 
-885 ADREN
+885 
-890 LNALAEKVVYTGPVD
+890 
-905 AYFGYRLGALQYRS
+905 
-919 VRFETEVLDT
+919 
-929 DNYQG
+929 
-934 NAVVN
+934 
-939 YTDAETPYT
+939 
-948 RIIEHK
+948 
-954 HFEFGTQP
+954 
-962 KTVISREYS
+962 
-971 AEWKKGDEPY
+971 
-981 YPVNDEKN
+981 
-989 GALYAEYKKLADAE
+989 AE
-1003 PGVIFG
+1003 P
-1009 GRLGE
+1009 
-1014 YKYYDMDKVIEV
+1014 KKKDNKP
-1026 ALDVAAKELK
+1026 

>member
-1 MKQKPRW
+1 
-8 TLEMLTASLAVLCG
+8 MLTISLAVLCA
-22 LLVLVLLIQRP
+22 LLTLVLLFQRP
-33 TAWLALLALVVLW
+33 GIWVVLLALVILW
-46 GVVVVLFRCQLRKWV
+46 GVCMVMFRYKLRRWM
-61 ARWMCGG
+61 ARWVCGG
-68 SFEGSKLQF
+68 TFEKSKTKF
-77 SLEPLSQPAA
+77 SLEQLSQPAA
-87 LLSGETVLWYNA
+87 MLSGETVLWYNE
-99 QFRTRLLNGQDALVN
+99 QFRVRILGGVDVLTS

-123 DLQQCRKQEG
+123 DLQQCRQQSG
-133 QLLTLA
+133 QLLTFS
-139 DGMWSVHS
+139 DGAWSVHS

-159 LVLNEETALRKV
+159 LVLNEETALRRI

-210 RTLEDMIGRGSGF
+210 RILEDMIGRGNGF

-321 KVRSRI
+321 KVRSRF

-380 TLAGSLIDALCR
+380 TLAGSLIDALCA
-392 AGQKD
+392 AGQRD

-427 SKDILE
+427 SKEILE

-497 LDTRDFTLHTGVRTF
+497 LDTQDFTLHTGVRTF

-541 KADLVE
+541 KSALVE
-547 KARMYKNCAISV
+547 AAKMYRNCAISV
-559 SGEVA
+559 GGGVP

-570 IAQAAND
+570 VAQAAND
-577 LLTIQGVDASFVA
+577 LLRIQGVDASFVA
-590 VQVGTGVNISARS
+590 VQAGSGMNISARS
-603 LGAVNVQ
+603 WGAVNVQ

-629 KHITPEAARARIEGA
+629 RHITPQAARARIETA
-644 IDKYYASQKKGRC
+644 IDNYYTSQKKS
-657 RRKINGTERI
+657 
-667 TPMKQYDYLIVGA
+667 
-680 GLYGAV
+680 AV
-686 FAQEAKKAGKKCL
+686 E
-699 VIDKRSHIAGNIYTE
+699 D
-714 PVEGINV
+714 
-721 HRYGAHI
+721 
-728 FHTNNKAVWQY
+728 NK
-739 VNQFAEFNRYT
+739 
-750 NSPVANYHGEI
+750 H
-761 YNLPFNMNTF
+761 
-771 NKMWGVVTPAEAKAK
+771 
-786 IEEQK
+786 
-791 KEAGITDPQN
+791 
-801 LEEQAISLVGTD
+801 
-813 IYEKLIKGYTGKQWG
+813 
-828 RPCTE
+828 
-833 LPAFII
+833 
-839 KRLPVRF
+839 
-846 TYDDNYFNALYQ
+846 
-858 GIPNGGYTAMV
+858 
-869 EKMLDGTEVRL
+869 
-880 NVDYL
+880 
-885 ADREN
+885 
-890 LNALAEKVVYTGPVD
+890 
-905 AYFGYRLGALQYRS
+905 
-919 VRFETEVLDT
+919 
-929 DNYQG
+929 
-934 NAVVN
+934 
-939 YTDAETPYT
+939 
-948 RIIEHK
+948 
-954 HFEFGTQP
+954 
-962 KTVISREYS
+962 
-971 AEWKKGDEPY
+971 
-981 YPVNDEKN
+981 
-989 GALYAEYKKLADAE
+989 
-1003 PGVIFG
+1003 
-1009 GRLGE
+1009 
-1014 YKYYDMDKVIEV
+1014 
-1026 ALDVAAKELK
+1026 

>member
-1 MKQKPRW
+1 
-8 TLEMLTASLAVLCG
+8 MLTACLAILCVL
-22 LLVLVLLIQRP
+22 LMLVLLVQRP
-33 TAWLALLALVVLW
+33 AIWPVLVVLAAAW
-46 GVVVVLFRCQLRKWV
+46 CIGMGLFRYRLRSQL
-61 ARWMCGG
+61 ARWVCGG
-68 SFEGSKLQF
+68 DFTKSKTKF
-77 SLEPLSQPAA
+77 SLEPLSQPVV
-87 LLSGETVLWYNA
+87 LLSGETVLWYND
-99 QFRTRLLNGQDALVN
+99 QFRQRMLGGQDLLVS
-114 RVQKVLPGL
+114 RVQKVIPGL
-123 DLQQCRKQEG
+123 DLQQARTQEG
-133 QLLTLA
+133 QQLTLA
-139 DGMWSVHS
+139 DGVWSAHS
-147 STVPGDAESMTL
+147 STVPGDAETMTL
-159 LVLNEETALRKV
+159 VVFNEETALRRV

-186 VDGYDDVFG
+186 VDGYDDVFS

-210 RTLEDMIGRGSGF
+210 RVLEEMIGRGTGF

-232 IAVVEERQM
+232 IAVVEERQL
-241 EQFANRGYDVLDK
+241 EQFAKRGYDVLDK

-334 LIKEADHVVIMGH
+334 LIKEADHVVIMCH

-380 TLAGSLIDALCR
+380 TLASSLINALVA
-392 AGQKD
+392 AGQED
-397 DFIDPKDALPI
+397 DFIDPKGALPI

-416 VVDTYQVGLVE
+416 VVDTYQVNLVE
-427 SKDILE
+427 SKEILE

-446 GVGYIENPALV
+446 GVGFIENPALV

-483 PNRVEAEGLLSGIM
+483 PNRVEAEGLLAGIM

-547 KARMYKNCAISV
+547 AAQMYKNCAVSV
-559 SGEVA
+559 SGEVP

-577 LLTIQGVDASFVA
+577 LLTIQNVEASFVA

-629 KHITPEAARARIEGA
+629 KHITPEAARARIQTA
-644 IDKYYASQKKGRC
+644 IDQYRESQKK
-657 RRKINGTERI
+657 T
-667 TPMKQYDYLIVGA
+667 
-680 GLYGAV
+680 
-686 FAQEAKKAGKKCL
+686 
-699 VIDKRSHIAGNIYTE
+699 S
-714 PVEGINV
+714 
-721 HRYGAHI
+721 
-728 FHTNNKAVWQY
+728 
-739 VNQFAEFNRYT
+739 
-750 NSPVANYHGEI
+750 S
-761 YNLPFNMNTF
+761 
-771 NKMWGVVTPAEAKAK
+771 
-786 IEEQK
+786 
-791 KEAGITDPQN
+791 EAG
-801 LEEQAISLVGTD
+801 
-813 IYEKLIKGYTGKQWG
+813 
-828 RPCTE
+828 
-833 LPAFII
+833 
-839 KRLPVRF
+839 
-846 TYDDNYFNALYQ
+846 
-858 GIPNGGYTAMV
+858 
-869 EKMLDGTEVRL
+869 
-880 NVDYL
+880 
-885 ADREN
+885 
-890 LNALAEKVVYTGPVD
+890 
-905 AYFGYRLGALQYRS
+905 
-919 VRFETEVLDT
+919 
-929 DNYQG
+929 
-934 NAVVN
+934 
-939 YTDAETPYT
+939 
-948 RIIEHK
+948 
-954 HFEFGTQP
+954 
-962 KTVISREYS
+962 
-971 AEWKKGDEPY
+971 
-981 YPVNDEKN
+981 
-989 GALYAEYKKLADAE
+989 AE
-1003 PGVIFG
+1003 P
-1009 GRLGE
+1009 
-1014 YKYYDMDKVIEV
+1014 KKKDNKP
-1026 ALDVAAKELK
+1026 

>member
-1 MKQKPRW
+1 
-8 TLEMLTASLAVLCG
+8 MLTACLAILCVL
-22 LLVLVLLIQRP
+22 LMLVLLVQRP
-33 TAWLALLALVVLW
+33 AIWPVLVVLAAAW
-46 GVVVVLFRCQLRKWV
+46 CIGMGLFRYRLRSQL
-61 ARWMCGG
+61 ARWVCGG
-68 SFEGSKLQF
+68 DFTKSKTKF
-77 SLEPLSQPAA
+77 SLEPLSQPVV
-87 LLSGETVLWYNA
+87 LLSGETVLWYND
-99 QFRTRLLNGQDALVN
+99 QFRQRMLGGQDLLVS
-114 RVQKVLPGL
+114 RVQKVIPGL
-123 DLQQCRKQEG
+123 DLQQARTQEG
-133 QLLTLA
+133 QQLTLA
-139 DGMWSVHS
+139 DGVWSAHS
-147 STVPGDAESMTL
+147 STVPGDAETMTL
-159 LVLNEETALRKV
+159 VVFNEETALRRV

-186 VDGYDDVFG
+186 VDGYDDVFS

-210 RTLEDMIGRGSGF
+210 RVLEEMIGRGTGF

-232 IAVVEERQM
+232 IAVVEERQL
-241 EQFANRGYDVLDK
+241 EQFAKRGYDVLDK

-334 LIKEADHVVIMGH
+334 LIKEADPVVIMGH

-380 TLAGSLIDALCR
+380 TLASSLINALVA
-392 AGQKD
+392 AGQED
-397 DFIDPKDALPI
+397 DFIDPKGALPI

-416 VVDTYQVGLVE
+416 VVDTYQVNLVE
-427 SKDILE
+427 SKEILE

-446 GVGYIENPALV
+446 GVGFIENPALV

-483 PNRVEAEGLLSGIM
+483 PNRVEAEGLLAGIM

-547 KARMYKNCAISV
+547 AAQMYKNCAVSV
-559 SGEVA
+559 SGEVP

-577 LLTIQGVDASFVA
+577 LLTIQNVEASFVA

-629 KHITPEAARARIEGA
+629 KHITPEAARARIQTA
-644 IDKYYASQKKGRC
+644 IDQYRESQKK
-657 RRKINGTERI
+657 T
-667 TPMKQYDYLIVGA
+667 
-680 GLYGAV
+680 
-686 FAQEAKKAGKKCL
+686 
-699 VIDKRSHIAGNIYTE
+699 S
-714 PVEGINV
+714 
-721 HRYGAHI
+721 
-728 FHTNNKAVWQY
+728 
-739 VNQFAEFNRYT
+739 
-750 NSPVANYHGEI
+750 S
-761 YNLPFNMNTF
+761 
-771 NKMWGVVTPAEAKAK
+771 
-786 IEEQK
+786 
-791 KEAGITDPQN
+791 EAG
-801 LEEQAISLVGTD
+801 
-813 IYEKLIKGYTGKQWG
+813 
-828 RPCTE
+828 
-833 LPAFII
+833 
-839 KRLPVRF
+839 
-846 TYDDNYFNALYQ
+846 
-858 GIPNGGYTAMV
+858 
-869 EKMLDGTEVRL
+869 
-880 NVDYL
+880 
-885 ADREN
+885 
-890 LNALAEKVVYTGPVD
+890 
-905 AYFGYRLGALQYRS
+905 
-919 VRFETEVLDT
+919 
-929 DNYQG
+929 
-934 NAVVN
+934 
-939 YTDAETPYT
+939 
-948 RIIEHK
+948 
-954 HFEFGTQP
+954 
-962 KTVISREYS
+962 
-971 AEWKKGDEPY
+971 
-981 YPVNDEKN
+981 
-989 GALYAEYKKLADAE
+989 AE
-1003 PGVIFG
+1003 P
-1009 GRLGE
+1009 
-1014 YKYYDMDKVIEV
+1014 KKKDNKP
-1026 ALDVAAKELK
+1026 

>member
-1 MKQKPRW
+1 MQSAIGLAQRRLPTSMTTPPSFRKVNPADMPILYLRVSSPTLPLYQLNEYADTLIGQRLSMVEGVAQVVIYGQKKYAVRVQLDPDELATRGLGIDEVADAVAAANSMLPTGSLEGAQRASSIKSSGQLLNARAFRDTVVAYRNGAPVRLRDLGTVVDSEQQDKQISWSNGGAPSI
-8 TLEMLTASLAVLCG
+8 TLAVERQPG
-22 LLVLVLLIQRP
+22 TNTVQ
-33 TAWLALLALVVLW
+33 VVDAI
-46 GVVVVLFRCQLRKWV
+46 K
-61 ARWMCGG
+61 
-68 SFEGSKLQF
+68 KL
-77 SLEPLSQPAA
+77 
-87 LLSGETVLWYNA
+87 
-99 QFRTRLLNGQDALVN
+99 
-114 RVQKVLPGL
+114 LPGL
-123 DLQQCRKQEG
+123 DTAQARTPEG
-133 QLLTLA
+133 QQLNLA
-139 DGMWSVHS
+139 DGVWNVHS
-147 STVPGDAESMTL
+147 STVPGGSESMTL
-159 LVLNEETALRKV
+159 LVFNEETALRRI
-171 EAEYK
+171 ETEYK
-176 ASRPGYLVFL
+176 ASRPGYMVFL
-186 VDGYDDVFG
+186 VDGYDDVFS

-380 TLAGSLIDALCR
+380 TLAGSLIDALCK
-392 AGQKD
+392 AGQRD

-416 VVDTYQVGLVE
+416 VVDTYQAGLVE
-427 SKDILE
+427 SKEILE
-433 KCGKVAV
+433 KCGRVAV

-446 GVGYIENPALV
+446 GVGYIQNPDLV

-473 LQYVGERDDK
+473 LQYVGDRDDK

-541 KADLVE
+541 KAGLVE
-547 KARMYKNCAISV
+547 KAKMYRNCAISIG
-559 SGEVA
+559 GEVA
-564 PEARVA
+564 AEARVA

-590 VQVGTGVNISARS
+590 VQVGTGVNVSARS

-629 KHITPEAARARIEGA
+629 KHITPEAARSRIEGA
-644 IDKYYASQKKGRC
+644 IDKYYASQKKG
-657 RRKINGTERI
+657 
-667 TPMKQYDYLIVGA
+667 GA
-680 GLYGAV
+680 
-686 FAQEAKKAGKKCL
+686 EGK
-699 VIDKRSHIAGNIYTE
+699 
-714 PVEGINV
+714 
-721 HRYGAHI
+721 
-728 FHTNNKAVWQY
+728 
-739 VNQFAEFNRYT
+739 
-750 NSPVANYHGEI
+750 
-761 YNLPFNMNTF
+761 
-771 NKMWGVVTPAEAKAK
+771 
-786 IEEQK
+786 
-791 KEAGITDPQN
+791 
-801 LEEQAISLVGTD
+801 
-813 IYEKLIKGYTGKQWG
+813 
-828 RPCTE
+828 
-833 LPAFII
+833 
-839 KRLPVRF
+839 
-846 TYDDNYFNALYQ
+846 
-858 GIPNGGYTAMV
+858 
-869 EKMLDGTEVRL
+869 
-880 NVDYL
+880 
-885 ADREN
+885 
-890 LNALAEKVVYTGPVD
+890 
-905 AYFGYRLGALQYRS
+905 
-919 VRFETEVLDT
+919 
-929 DNYQG
+929 
-934 NAVVN
+934 
-939 YTDAETPYT
+939 
-948 RIIEHK
+948 
-954 HFEFGTQP
+954 
-962 KTVISREYS
+962 
-971 AEWKKGDEPY
+971 
-981 YPVNDEKN
+981 
-989 GALYAEYKKLADAE
+989 
-1003 PGVIFG
+1003 
-1009 GRLGE
+1009 
-1014 YKYYDMDKVIEV
+1014 
-1026 ALDVAAKELK
+1026 

>member
-1 MKQKPRW
+1 
-8 TLEMLTASLAVLCG
+8 MLTACLAILCVL
-22 LLVLVLLIQRP
+22 LMLVLLVQRP
-33 TAWLALLALVVLW
+33 AIWPVLVVLAAAW
-46 GVVVVLFRCQLRKWV
+46 CIGMGLFRYRLRSQL
-61 ARWMCGG
+61 ARWVCGG
-68 SFEGSKLQF
+68 DFTKSKTKF
-77 SLEPLSQPAA
+77 SLEPLSQPVV
-87 LLSGETVLWYNA
+87 LLSGETVLWYNE
-99 QFRTRLLNGQDALVN
+99 QFRQRMLGGQDLLVS
-114 RVQKVLPGL
+114 RVQKVIPGL
-123 DLQQCRKQEG
+123 DLQQARTQEG
-133 QLLTLA
+133 QQLTLA
-139 DGMWSVHS
+139 DGVWSAHS
-147 STVPGDAESMTL
+147 STVPGDAETMTL
-159 LVLNEETALRKV
+159 VVFNEETALRRV

-186 VDGYDDVFG
+186 VDGYDDVFS

-210 RTLEDMIGRGSGF
+210 RVLEEMIGRGTGF

-232 IAVVEERQM
+232 IAVVEERQL
-241 EQFANRGYDVLDK
+241 EQFAKRGYDVLDK

-380 TLAGSLIDALCR
+380 TLASSLINALVA
-392 AGQKD
+392 AGQED
-397 DFIDPKDALPI
+397 DFIDPKGALPI

-416 VVDTYQVGLVE
+416 VVDTYQVNLVE
-427 SKDILE
+427 SKEILE

-446 GVGYIENPALV
+446 GVGFIENPALV

-483 PNRVEAEGLLSGIM
+483 PNRVEAEGLLAGIM

-547 KARMYKNCAISV
+547 AAQMYKNCAVSV
-559 SGEVA
+559 SGEVP

-577 LLTIQGVDASFVA
+577 LLTIQNVEASFVA

-629 KHITPEAARARIEGA
+629 KHITPEAARARIQTA
-644 IDKYYASQKKGRC
+644 IDQYRESQKKTSS
-657 RRKINGTERI
+657 K
-667 TPMKQYDYLIVGA
+667 
-680 GLYGAV
+680 
-686 FAQEAKKAGKKCL
+686 
-699 VIDKRSHIAGNIYTE
+699 
-714 PVEGINV
+714 
-721 HRYGAHI
+721 
-728 FHTNNKAVWQY
+728 
-739 VNQFAEFNRYT
+739 
-750 NSPVANYHGEI
+750 
-761 YNLPFNMNTF
+761 
-771 NKMWGVVTPAEAKAK
+771 
-786 IEEQK
+786 
-791 KEAGITDPQN
+791 
-801 LEEQAISLVGTD
+801 
-813 IYEKLIKGYTGKQWG
+813 
-828 RPCTE
+828 
-833 LPAFII
+833 
-839 KRLPVRF
+839 
-846 TYDDNYFNALYQ
+846 
-858 GIPNGGYTAMV
+858 
-869 EKMLDGTEVRL
+869 
-880 NVDYL
+880 
-885 ADREN
+885 
-890 LNALAEKVVYTGPVD
+890 
-905 AYFGYRLGALQYRS
+905 
-919 VRFETEVLDT
+919 
-929 DNYQG
+929 
-934 NAVVN
+934 
-939 YTDAETPYT
+939 
-948 RIIEHK
+948 
-954 HFEFGTQP
+954 
-962 KTVISREYS
+962 
-971 AEWKKGDEPY
+971 
-981 YPVNDEKN
+981 
-989 GALYAEYKKLADAE
+989 ADAE
-1003 PGVIFG
+1003 P
-1009 GRLGE
+1009 
-1014 YKYYDMDKVIEV
+1014 KKKDNKP
-1026 ALDVAAKELK
+1026 

>member
-1 MKQKPRW
+1 
-8 TLEMLTASLAVLCG
+8 MLTACLAILCVL
-22 LLVLVLLIQRP
+22 LMLVLLVQRP
-33 TAWLALLALVVLW
+33 AIWPVLMVLAAAWCI
-46 GVVVVLFRCQLRKWV
+46 GMGLFRYRLRSQL
-61 ARWMCGG
+61 ARWVCGG
-68 SFEGSKLQF
+68 DFTKSKTKF
-77 SLEPLSQPAA
+77 SLEPLSQPVV
-87 LLSGETVLWYNA
+87 LLSGETVLWYND
-99 QFRTRLLNGQDALVN
+99 QFRQRMLGGQDLLVS
-114 RVQKVLPGL
+114 RVQKVIPGL
-123 DLQQCRKQEG
+123 DLQQARTQEG
-133 QLLTLA
+133 QQLTLA
-139 DGMWSVHS
+139 DGVWSAHS
-147 STVPGDAESMTL
+147 STVPGDAETMTL
-159 LVLNEETALRKV
+159 VVFNEETALRRV

-186 VDGYDDVFG
+186 VDGYDDVFS

-210 RTLEDMIGRGSGF
+210 RVLEEMIGRGTGF

-232 IAVVEERQM
+232 IAVVEERQL
-241 EQFANRGYDVLDK
+241 EQFAKRGYDVLDK

-380 TLAGSLIDALCR
+380 TLASSLINALVA
-392 AGQKD
+392 AGQED
-397 DFIDPKDALPI
+397 DFIDPKGALPI

-416 VVDTYQVGLVE
+416 VVDTYQVNLVE
-427 SKDILE
+427 SKEILE

-446 GVGYIENPALV
+446 GVGFIENPALV

-483 PNRVEAEGLLSGIM
+483 PNRVEAEGLLAGIM

-547 KARMYKNCAISV
+547 AAQMYKNCAVSV
-559 SGEVA
+559 SGEVP

-577 LLTIQGVDASFVA
+577 LLTIQNVEASFVA

-629 KHITPEAARARIEGA
+629 KHITPEAARARIQTA
-644 IDKYYASQKKGRC
+644 IDQYRESQKK
-657 RRKINGTERI
+657 TSSE
-667 TPMKQYDYLIVGA
+667 
-680 GLYGAV
+680 
-686 FAQEAKKAGKKCL
+686 
-699 VIDKRSHIAGNIYTE
+699 
-714 PVEGINV
+714 
-721 HRYGAHI
+721 
-728 FHTNNKAVWQY
+728 
-739 VNQFAEFNRYT
+739 
-750 NSPVANYHGEI
+750 
-761 YNLPFNMNTF
+761 
-771 NKMWGVVTPAEAKAK
+771 
-786 IEEQK
+786 
-791 KEAGITDPQN
+791 
-801 LEEQAISLVGTD
+801 
-813 IYEKLIKGYTGKQWG
+813 
-828 RPCTE
+828 
-833 LPAFII
+833 
-839 KRLPVRF
+839 
-846 TYDDNYFNALYQ
+846 
-858 GIPNGGYTAMV
+858 
-869 EKMLDGTEVRL
+869 
-880 NVDYL
+880 
-885 ADREN
+885 
-890 LNALAEKVVYTGPVD
+890 
-905 AYFGYRLGALQYRS
+905 
-919 VRFETEVLDT
+919 
-929 DNYQG
+929 
-934 NAVVN
+934 
-939 YTDAETPYT
+939 
-948 RIIEHK
+948 
-954 HFEFGTQP
+954 
-962 KTVISREYS
+962 
-971 AEWKKGDEPY
+971 
-981 YPVNDEKN
+981 
-989 GALYAEYKKLADAE
+989 ADAE
-1003 PGVIFG
+1003 P
-1009 GRLGE
+1009 
-1014 YKYYDMDKVIEV
+1014 KKKDNKP
-1026 ALDVAAKELK
+1026 

>member
-1 MKQKPRW
+1 
-8 TLEMLTASLAVLCG
+8 MLTACLAILCVL
-22 LLVLVLLIQRP
+22 LMLVLLVQRP
-33 TAWLALLALVVLW
+33 AIWPVLVVLAAAW
-46 GVVVVLFRCQLRKWV
+46 CIGMGLFRYRLRSQL
-61 ARWMCGG
+61 ARWVCGG
-68 SFEGSKLQF
+68 DFTKSKTKF
-77 SLEPLSQPAA
+77 SLEPLSQPVV
-87 LLSGETVLWYNA
+87 LLSGETVLWYND
-99 QFRTRLLNGQDALVN
+99 QFRQRMLGGQDLLVS
-114 RVQKVLPGL
+114 RVQKVVPGL
-123 DLQQCRKQEG
+123 DLQQARTQEG
-133 QLLTLA
+133 QQLTLA
-139 DGMWSVHS
+139 DGVWSAHS
-147 STVPGDAESMTL
+147 STVPGDAETMTL
-159 LVLNEETALRKV
+159 VVFNEETALRRV

-186 VDGYDDVFG
+186 VDGYDDVFS

-210 RTLEDMIGRGSGF
+210 RVLEEMIGRGTGF

-232 IAVVEERQM
+232 IAVVEERQL
-241 EQFANRGYDVLDK
+241 EQFAKRGYDVLDK

-380 TLAGSLIDALCR
+380 TLASSLINALVA
-392 AGQKD
+392 AGQED
-397 DFIDPKDALPI
+397 DFIDPKGALPI

-416 VVDTYQVGLVE
+416 VVDTYQVNLVE
-427 SKDILE
+427 SKEILE

-446 GVGYIENPALV
+446 GVGFIENPALV

-483 PNRVEAEGLLSGIM
+483 PNRVEAEGLLAGIM

-547 KARMYKNCAISV
+547 AAQMYKNCAVSV
-559 SGEVA
+559 SGEVP

-577 LLTIQGVDASFVA
+577 LLTIQNVEASFVA

-629 KHITPEAARARIEGA
+629 KHITPEAARARIQTA
-644 IDKYYASQKKGRC
+644 IDQYRESQKK
-657 RRKINGTERI
+657 TSSE
-667 TPMKQYDYLIVGA
+667 
-680 GLYGAV
+680 
-686 FAQEAKKAGKKCL
+686 
-699 VIDKRSHIAGNIYTE
+699 
-714 PVEGINV
+714 
-721 HRYGAHI
+721 
-728 FHTNNKAVWQY
+728 
-739 VNQFAEFNRYT
+739 
-750 NSPVANYHGEI
+750 
-761 YNLPFNMNTF
+761 
-771 NKMWGVVTPAEAKAK
+771 
-786 IEEQK
+786 
-791 KEAGITDPQN
+791 
-801 LEEQAISLVGTD
+801 
-813 IYEKLIKGYTGKQWG
+813 
-828 RPCTE
+828 
-833 LPAFII
+833 
-839 KRLPVRF
+839 
-846 TYDDNYFNALYQ
+846 
-858 GIPNGGYTAMV
+858 
-869 EKMLDGTEVRL
+869 
-880 NVDYL
+880 
-885 ADREN
+885 
-890 LNALAEKVVYTGPVD
+890 
-905 AYFGYRLGALQYRS
+905 
-919 VRFETEVLDT
+919 
-929 DNYQG
+929 
-934 NAVVN
+934 
-939 YTDAETPYT
+939 
-948 RIIEHK
+948 
-954 HFEFGTQP
+954 
-962 KTVISREYS
+962 
-971 AEWKKGDEPY
+971 
-981 YPVNDEKN
+981 
-989 GALYAEYKKLADAE
+989 ADAE
-1003 PGVIFG
+1003 P
-1009 GRLGE
+1009 
-1014 YKYYDMDKVIEV
+1014 KKKDNKP
-1026 ALDVAAKELK
+1026 

>member
-1 MKQKPRW
+1 
-8 TLEMLTASLAVLCG
+8 MLTACLAILCVL
-22 LLVLVLLIQRP
+22 LMLVLLVQRP
-33 TAWLALLALVVLW
+33 AIWPVLVVLAAAW
-46 GVVVVLFRCQLRKWV
+46 CIGMGLFRYRLRSQL
-61 ARWMCGG
+61 ARWVCGG
-68 SFEGSKLQF
+68 DFTKSKTKF
-77 SLEPLSQPAA
+77 SLEPLSQPVV
-87 LLSGETVLWYNA
+87 LLSGETVLWYND
-99 QFRTRLLNGQDALVN
+99 QFRQRMLGGQDLLVS
-114 RVQKVLPGL
+114 RVQKVIPGL
-123 DLQQCRKQEG
+123 DLQQARTQEG
-133 QLLTLA
+133 QQLTLA
-139 DGMWSVHS
+139 DGVWSAHS
-147 STVPGDAESMTL
+147 STVPGDAETMTL
-159 LVLNEETALRKV
+159 VVFNEETALRRV

-186 VDGYDDVFG
+186 VDGYDDVFS

-210 RTLEDMIGRGSGF
+210 RVLEEMIGRGTGF

-232 IAVVEERQM
+232 IAVVEERQL
-241 EQFANRGYDVLDK
+241 EQFAKRGYDVLDK

-380 TLAGSLIDALCR
+380 TLASSLINALVA
-392 AGQKD
+392 AGQED
-397 DFIDPKDALPI
+397 DFIDPKGALPI

-416 VVDTYQVGLVE
+416 VVDTYQVNLVE
-427 SKDILE
+427 SKEILE

-446 GVGYIENPALV
+446 GVGFIENPALV

-473 LQYVGERDDK
+473 LQYVGERVDK
-483 PNRVEAEGLLSGIM
+483 PNRVEAEGLLAGIM

-547 KARMYKNCAISV
+547 AAQMYKNCAVSV
-559 SGEVA
+559 SGEVP

-577 LLTIQGVDASFVA
+577 LLTIQNVEASFVA

-629 KHITPEAARARIEGA
+629 KHITPEAARARIQTA
-644 IDKYYASQKKGRC
+644 IDQYRESQKK
-657 RRKINGTERI
+657 TSSE
-667 TPMKQYDYLIVGA
+667 
-680 GLYGAV
+680 
-686 FAQEAKKAGKKCL
+686 
-699 VIDKRSHIAGNIYTE
+699 
-714 PVEGINV
+714 
-721 HRYGAHI
+721 
-728 FHTNNKAVWQY
+728 
-739 VNQFAEFNRYT
+739 
-750 NSPVANYHGEI
+750 
-761 YNLPFNMNTF
+761 
-771 NKMWGVVTPAEAKAK
+771 
-786 IEEQK
+786 
-791 KEAGITDPQN
+791 
-801 LEEQAISLVGTD
+801 
-813 IYEKLIKGYTGKQWG
+813 
-828 RPCTE
+828 
-833 LPAFII
+833 
-839 KRLPVRF
+839 
-846 TYDDNYFNALYQ
+846 
-858 GIPNGGYTAMV
+858 
-869 EKMLDGTEVRL
+869 
-880 NVDYL
+880 
-885 ADREN
+885 
-890 LNALAEKVVYTGPVD
+890 
-905 AYFGYRLGALQYRS
+905 
-919 VRFETEVLDT
+919 
-929 DNYQG
+929 
-934 NAVVN
+934 
-939 YTDAETPYT
+939 
-948 RIIEHK
+948 
-954 HFEFGTQP
+954 
-962 KTVISREYS
+962 
-971 AEWKKGDEPY
+971 
-981 YPVNDEKN
+981 
-989 GALYAEYKKLADAE
+989 ADAE
-1003 PGVIFG
+1003 P
-1009 GRLGE
+1009 
-1014 YKYYDMDKVIEV
+1014 KKKDNKP
-1026 ALDVAAKELK
+1026 

>member
-1 MKQKPRW
+1 
-8 TLEMLTASLAVLCG
+8 MLTACLAILCVL
-22 LLVLVLLIQRP
+22 LMLVLLVQRP
-33 TAWLALLALVVLW
+33 AIWPVLVVLAAAW
-46 GVVVVLFRCQLRKWV
+46 CIGMGLFRYRLRSQL
-61 ARWMCGG
+61 ARWVCGG
-68 SFEGSKLQF
+68 DFTKSKTKF
-77 SLEPLSQPAA
+77 SLEPLSQPVV
-87 LLSGETVLWYNA
+87 LLSGETVLWYND
-99 QFRTRLLNGQDALVN
+99 QFRQRMLGGQDLLVS
-114 RVQKVLPGL
+114 RVQKVIPGL
-123 DLQQCRKQEG
+123 DLQQARTQEG
-133 QLLTLA
+133 QQLTLA
-139 DGMWSVHS
+139 DGVWSAHS
-147 STVPGDAESMTL
+147 STVPGDAETMTL
-159 LVLNEETALRKV
+159 VVFNEETALRRV

-186 VDGYDDVFG
+186 VDGYDDVFS

-210 RTLEDMIGRGSGF
+210 RVLEEMIGRGTGF

-232 IAVVEERQM
+232 IAVVEERQL
-241 EQFANRGYDVLDK
+241 EQFAKRGYDVLDK

-380 TLAGSLIDALCR
+380 TLASSLINALVA
-392 AGQKD
+392 AGQED
-397 DFIDPKDALPI
+397 DFIDPKGALPI

-416 VVDTYQVGLVE
+416 VVDTYQVNLVE
-427 SKDILE
+427 SKEILE

-446 GVGYIENPALV
+446 GVGFIENPALV

-483 PNRVEAEGLLSGIM
+483 PNRVEAEGLLAGIM

-547 KARMYKNCAISV
+547 AAQMYKNCAVSV
-559 SGEVA
+559 SGEVP

-577 LLTIQGVDASFVA
+577 LLTIQNVEASFVA

-621 QTMAAAQL
+621 QTMAAALL
-629 KHITPEAARARIEGA
+629 KHITPEAARARIQTA
-644 IDKYYASQKKGRC
+644 IDQYRESQKK
-657 RRKINGTERI
+657 TSSE
-667 TPMKQYDYLIVGA
+667 
-680 GLYGAV
+680 
-686 FAQEAKKAGKKCL
+686 
-699 VIDKRSHIAGNIYTE
+699 
-714 PVEGINV
+714 
-721 HRYGAHI
+721 
-728 FHTNNKAVWQY
+728 
-739 VNQFAEFNRYT
+739 
-750 NSPVANYHGEI
+750 
-761 YNLPFNMNTF
+761 
-771 NKMWGVVTPAEAKAK
+771 
-786 IEEQK
+786 
-791 KEAGITDPQN
+791 
-801 LEEQAISLVGTD
+801 
-813 IYEKLIKGYTGKQWG
+813 
-828 RPCTE
+828 
-833 LPAFII
+833 
-839 KRLPVRF
+839 
-846 TYDDNYFNALYQ
+846 
-858 GIPNGGYTAMV
+858 
-869 EKMLDGTEVRL
+869 
-880 NVDYL
+880 
-885 ADREN
+885 
-890 LNALAEKVVYTGPVD
+890 
-905 AYFGYRLGALQYRS
+905 
-919 VRFETEVLDT
+919 
-929 DNYQG
+929 
-934 NAVVN
+934 
-939 YTDAETPYT
+939 
-948 RIIEHK
+948 
-954 HFEFGTQP
+954 
-962 KTVISREYS
+962 
-971 AEWKKGDEPY
+971 
-981 YPVNDEKN
+981 
-989 GALYAEYKKLADAE
+989 ADAE
-1003 PGVIFG
+1003 P
-1009 GRLGE
+1009 
-1014 YKYYDMDKVIEV
+1014 KKKDNKP
-1026 ALDVAAKELK
+1026 

>member
-1 MKQKPRW
+1 
-8 TLEMLTASLAVLCG
+8 MLTASLAVLCG

-33 TAWLALLALVVLW
+33 TAWPALLALVVLW

-380 TLAGSLIDALCR
+380 TLAGSLINALIA
-392 AGQKD
+392 AGQED
-397 DFIDPKDALPI
+397 DFIDPKGALPI
-408 ISKRTLCI
+408 ISQRTLCI
-416 VVDTYQVGLVE
+416 VVDTYQLGLVE
-427 SKDILE
+427 SREILE

-446 GVGYIENPALV
+446 GVGFIEKADLV

-462 SSSASELVTEL
+462 ASSASELVTEF
-473 LQYVGERDDK
+473 LQYVGDRDDK
-483 PNRVEAEGLLSGIM
+483 PNRIEAEGLLSGIM

-526 RVRQLF
+526 HVRQLF
-532 DVTMVEYNA
+532 DVSMVEYTT
-541 KADLVE
+541 KAMLVSE
-547 KARMYKNCAISV
+547 AQMYRGCAITV

-577 LLTIQGVDASFVA
+577 LLTIQNVEASFVA
-590 VQVGTGVNISARS
+590 VQVGGGVNISARS

-629 KHITPEAARARIEGA
+629 KHITPEAARSRIQTA
-644 IDKYYASQKKGRC
+644 IDQYREAQKKS
-657 RRKINGTERI
+657 
-667 TPMKQYDYLIVGA
+667 
-680 GLYGAV
+680 GLESG
-686 FAQEAKKAGKKCL
+686 
-699 VIDKRSHIAGNIYTE
+699 S
-714 PVEGINV
+714 
-721 HRYGAHI
+721 
-728 FHTNNKAVWQY
+728 
-739 VNQFAEFNRYT
+739 
-750 NSPVANYHGEI
+750 
-761 YNLPFNMNTF
+761 
-771 NKMWGVVTPAEAKAK
+771 
-786 IEEQK
+786 EQK
-791 KEAGITDPQN
+791 KKD
-801 LEEQAISLVGTD
+801 
-813 IYEKLIKGYTGKQWG
+813 KQ
-828 RPCTE
+828 
-833 LPAFII
+833 
-839 KRLPVRF
+839 
-846 TYDDNYFNALYQ
+846 
-858 GIPNGGYTAMV
+858 
-869 EKMLDGTEVRL
+869 
-880 NVDYL
+880 
-885 ADREN
+885 
-890 LNALAEKVVYTGPVD
+890 
-905 AYFGYRLGALQYRS
+905 
-919 VRFETEVLDT
+919 
-929 DNYQG
+929 
-934 NAVVN
+934 
-939 YTDAETPYT
+939 
-948 RIIEHK
+948 
-954 HFEFGTQP
+954 
-962 KTVISREYS
+962 
-971 AEWKKGDEPY
+971 
-981 YPVNDEKN
+981 
-989 GALYAEYKKLADAE
+989 
-1003 PGVIFG
+1003 
-1009 GRLGE
+1009 
-1014 YKYYDMDKVIEV
+1014 
-1026 ALDVAAKELK
+1026 

>member
-1 MKQKPRW
+1 MKHKPRW
-8 TLEMLTASLAVLCG
+8 TLEMLTVSLAVLCA
-22 LLVLVLLIQRP
+22 LLTLVLLFQRP
-33 TAWLALLALVVLW
+33 GIWVVLLALVILW
-46 GVVVVLFRCQLRKWV
+46 GVCMVMFRYKLR
-61 ARWMCGG
+61 RWMAQWVCGG
-68 SFEGSKLQF
+68 TFEKSKTRF
-77 SLEPLSQPAA
+77 SLEQLSQPAA
-87 LLSGETVLWYNA
+87 LLSGETVLWYNE
-99 QFRTRLLNGQDALVN
+99 QFRVRILGGVDVLTS

-123 DLQQCRKQEG
+123 DLQQCRQQTG
-133 QLLTLA
+133 QLLTFS
-139 DGMWSVHS
+139 DGAWSVHS

-159 LVLNEETALRKV
+159 LVLNEETALRRI

-210 RTLEDMIGRGSGF
+210 RILEDMIGRGNGF

-321 KVRSRI
+321 KVRSRF

-380 TLAGSLIDALCR
+380 TLAGSLIDALCA
-392 AGQKD
+392 AGQRD

-408 ISKRTLCI
+408 ISKHTLCI

-427 SKDILE
+427 SKEILE

-446 GVGYIENPALV
+446 GVGYIEKPALV

-497 LDTRDFTLHTGVRTF
+497 LDTQDFTLHTGVRTF

-541 KADLVE
+541 KSALVE
-547 KARMYKNCAISV
+547 AAKMYRNCAISV
-559 SGEVA
+559 GSEVP
-564 PEARVA
+564 PEARVEV
-570 IAQAAND
+570 AQAAND
-577 LLTIQGVDASFVA
+577 LLRIQGVDASFVA
-590 VQVGTGVNISARS
+590 VQAGSGMNISARS

-629 KHITPEAARARIEGA
+629 RHITAQAARARIETA
-644 IDKYYASQKKGRC
+644 IDNYYASQKKS
-657 RRKINGTERI
+657 
-667 TPMKQYDYLIVGA
+667 
-680 GLYGAV
+680 AV
-686 FAQEAKKAGKKCL
+686 E
-699 VIDKRSHIAGNIYTE
+699 D
-714 PVEGINV
+714 
-721 HRYGAHI
+721 
-728 FHTNNKAVWQY
+728 NK
-739 VNQFAEFNRYT
+739 
-750 NSPVANYHGEI
+750 H
-761 YNLPFNMNTF
+761 
-771 NKMWGVVTPAEAKAK
+771 
-786 IEEQK
+786 
-791 KEAGITDPQN
+791 
-801 LEEQAISLVGTD
+801 
-813 IYEKLIKGYTGKQWG
+813 
-828 RPCTE
+828 
-833 LPAFII
+833 
-839 KRLPVRF
+839 
-846 TYDDNYFNALYQ
+846 
-858 GIPNGGYTAMV
+858 
-869 EKMLDGTEVRL
+869 
-880 NVDYL
+880 
-885 ADREN
+885 
-890 LNALAEKVVYTGPVD
+890 
-905 AYFGYRLGALQYRS
+905 
-919 VRFETEVLDT
+919 
-929 DNYQG
+929 
-934 NAVVN
+934 
-939 YTDAETPYT
+939 
-948 RIIEHK
+948 
-954 HFEFGTQP
+954 
-962 KTVISREYS
+962 
-971 AEWKKGDEPY
+971 
-981 YPVNDEKN
+981 
-989 GALYAEYKKLADAE
+989 
-1003 PGVIFG
+1003 
-1009 GRLGE
+1009 
-1014 YKYYDMDKVIEV
+1014 
-1026 ALDVAAKELK
+1026 

>member
-1 MKQKPRW
+1 
-8 TLEMLTASLAVLCG
+8 MLTACLAILCVL
-22 LLVLVLLIQRP
+22 LMLVLLVQRP
-33 TAWLALLALVVLW
+33 AIWPVLVVLAAAW
-46 GVVVVLFRCQLRKWV
+46 CIGMGLFRYRLRSQL
-61 ARWMCGG
+61 ARWVCGG
-68 SFEGSKLQF
+68 DFTKSKTKF
-77 SLEPLSQPAA
+77 SLEPLSQPVV
-87 LLSGETVLWYNA
+87 LLSGETVLWYND
-99 QFRTRLLNGQDALVN
+99 QFRQRMLGGQDLLVS
-114 RVQKVLPGL
+114 RVQKVIPGL
-123 DLQQCRKQEG
+123 DLQQARTQEG
-133 QLLTLA
+133 QQLTLA
-139 DGMWSVHS
+139 DGVWSAHS
-147 STVPGDAESMTL
+147 STVPGDAETMTL
-159 LVLNEETALRKV
+159 VVFNEETALRRV

-186 VDGYDDVFG
+186 VDGYDDVFS

-210 RTLEDMIGRGSGF
+210 RVLEEMIGRGTGF

-232 IAVVEERQM
+232 IAVVEERQL
-241 EQFANRGYDVLDK
+241 EQFAKRGYDVLDK

-380 TLAGSLIDALCR
+380 TLASSLINALVA
-392 AGQKD
+392 AGQED
-397 DFIDPKDALPI
+397 DFIDPKGALPI

-416 VVDTYQVGLVE
+416 VVDTYQVNLVE
-427 SKDILE
+427 SKEILE

-446 GVGYIENPALV
+446 GVGFIENPALV

-462 SSSASELVTEL
+462 SSSASKLVTEL

-483 PNRVEAEGLLSGIM
+483 PNRVEAEGLLAGIM

-547 KARMYKNCAISV
+547 AAQMYKNCAVSV
-559 SGEVA
+559 SGEVP

-577 LLTIQGVDASFVA
+577 LLTIQNVEASFVA

-629 KHITPEAARARIEGA
+629 KHITPEAARARIQTA
-644 IDKYYASQKKGRC
+644 IDQYRESQKK
-657 RRKINGTERI
+657 TSSE
-667 TPMKQYDYLIVGA
+667 
-680 GLYGAV
+680 
-686 FAQEAKKAGKKCL
+686 
-699 VIDKRSHIAGNIYTE
+699 
-714 PVEGINV
+714 
-721 HRYGAHI
+721 
-728 FHTNNKAVWQY
+728 
-739 VNQFAEFNRYT
+739 
-750 NSPVANYHGEI
+750 
-761 YNLPFNMNTF
+761 
-771 NKMWGVVTPAEAKAK
+771 
-786 IEEQK
+786 
-791 KEAGITDPQN
+791 
-801 LEEQAISLVGTD
+801 
-813 IYEKLIKGYTGKQWG
+813 
-828 RPCTE
+828 
-833 LPAFII
+833 
-839 KRLPVRF
+839 
-846 TYDDNYFNALYQ
+846 
-858 GIPNGGYTAMV
+858 
-869 EKMLDGTEVRL
+869 
-880 NVDYL
+880 
-885 ADREN
+885 
-890 LNALAEKVVYTGPVD
+890 
-905 AYFGYRLGALQYRS
+905 
-919 VRFETEVLDT
+919 
-929 DNYQG
+929 
-934 NAVVN
+934 
-939 YTDAETPYT
+939 
-948 RIIEHK
+948 
-954 HFEFGTQP
+954 
-962 KTVISREYS
+962 
-971 AEWKKGDEPY
+971 
-981 YPVNDEKN
+981 
-989 GALYAEYKKLADAE
+989 ADAE
-1003 PGVIFG
+1003 P
-1009 GRLGE
+1009 
-1014 YKYYDMDKVIEV
+1014 KKKDNKP
-1026 ALDVAAKELK
+1026 